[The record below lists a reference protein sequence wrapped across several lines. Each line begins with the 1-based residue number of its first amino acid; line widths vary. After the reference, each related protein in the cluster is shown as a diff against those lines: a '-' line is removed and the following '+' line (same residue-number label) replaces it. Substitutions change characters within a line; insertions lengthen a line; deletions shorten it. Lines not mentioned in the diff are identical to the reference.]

1 MLVVSDSYWAIIHRH
16 LTSHWLIFANII
28 FSPLLFI
35 SSVLSISVDNDCS
48 CSSGPEGKQR
58 CKIGQLIFHL
68 QVKVAWNS
76 FPRLYR
82 IYIKKKPKKAT
93 FPLRSQRKFT
103 RVHKIKVW
111 SNGSFKA
118 TTIDVS
124 IHEEIPLH
132 SFLDRSRNTKP
143 ISSHLDRT
151 SFFNKGFILQRT
163 ISLYF
168 ERIKNEFLTSR
179 AEKESQLCLQHN
191 KPTSVV
197 YVLFVLFVEVLGRF
211 LRLHRRHCLKIA
223 NSVSP
228 LG

>member
-16 LTSHWLIFANII
+16 LTSYWLIFANII

-76 FPRLYR
+76 FPRHLYR
-82 IYIKKKPKKAT
+82 IYIKNPKKAT
-93 FPLRSQRKFT
+93 FPLRSQTKFT
-103 RVHKIKVW
+103 RVHKMIKVW
-111 SNGSFKA
+111 SDGHFKA
-118 TTIDVS
+118 TTIDVL
-124 IHEEIPLH
+124 IYGKIPLH

-151 SFFNKGFILQRT
+151 SFFNKGSIL
-163 ISLYF
+163 
-168 ERIKNEFLTSR
+168 
-179 AEKESQLCLQHN
+179 
-191 KPTSVV
+191 
-197 YVLFVLFVEVLGRF
+197 
-211 LRLHRRHCLKIA
+211 
-223 NSVSP
+223 
-228 LG
+228 